1 MPEYHPDYRTMLVVA
16 ILTSAT
22 AVVTCV
28 GMHLGTLVLLS
39 RTLDR
44 WFKWAHWRAIGCLV
58 LIAIVA
64 HMVEMM
70 VFAGG
75 IRLLQYLHDG
85 VVHENRIEF
94 QAWYQSAVAYTTL
107 GDDTPQL
114 SSVRLLL
121 AVEALT
127 GLILITWTA
136 SFLFVVMQRTWEE
149 DHPAHKVRGRGRKAG
164 RSAVE
169 SRMGKSTNTSADFAD
184 A

>member
-1 MPEYHPDYRTMLVVA
+1 MPHHPDYSTMIVVA
-16 ILTSAT
+16 ILTAAT

-28 GMHLGTLVLLS
+28 GLHLAMLVVLS

-58 LIAIVA
+58 LLAIVA
-64 HMVEMM
+64 HIVEMM

-75 IRLLQYLHDG
+75 IRMLEYLHDG
-85 VVHENRIEF
+85 VMHTDQIEF

-107 GDDTPQL
+107 GDAAPQL
-114 SSVRLLL
+114 SSVRLLV

-136 SFLFVVMQRTWEE
+136 SFLFLVMQRTWDA
-149 DHPAHKVRGRGRKAG
+149 DHPAHKPRGRVRKQG
-164 RSAVE
+164 
-169 SRMGKSTNTSADFAD
+169 N
-184 A
+184 